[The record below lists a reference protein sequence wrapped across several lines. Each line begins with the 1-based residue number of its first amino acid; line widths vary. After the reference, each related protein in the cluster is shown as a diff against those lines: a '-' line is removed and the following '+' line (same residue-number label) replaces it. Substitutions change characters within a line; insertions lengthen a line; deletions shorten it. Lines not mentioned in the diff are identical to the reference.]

1 VGWTEYGDWR
11 RGVKGMPF
19 KWQGPGNNCN
29 NYCNFPSECR
39 WSKKL
44 NGDVKAVSTETQN
57 VEPVAE
63 EQDVDMGDAEAVP
76 TIEEI
81 DQGLIKDQ
89 EESMTV
95 SASSMLKKVLRS
107 AEKRSAG
114 LKTTLLTTSSSG
126 DITDQTSKGERLEV
140 ATPGSISLQRGLAK
154 MAVICRIP
162 ETLYEY
168 DYSFSPHV
176 SP

>member
-19 KWQGPGNNCN
+19 KWQGPGKNCN

-44 NGDVKAVSTETQN
+44 NGDVKAVSTETQK

-114 LKTTLLTTSSSG
+114 LKTTLLTTSSSV

-168 DYSFSPHV
+168 D
-176 SP
+176 